1 MSKTFFNSQI
11 FNNYNKVHLQ
21 QSTNI
26 GYDVIP
32 NQDQIMEPPK
42 EEKRSDIFS

>member
-11 FNNYNKVHLQ
+11 FNNYNKVQLQ
-21 QSTNI
+21 NSTNI
-26 GYDVIP
+26 GYDVIL

-42 EEKRSDIFS
+42 EEKRSDIFF